1 MRRAVAVLL
10 VISLAGCSVGDI
22 RRTPPVPASPAAT
35 PSTPAPATAAPMKSR
50 GADEVRRTRFDL
62 GATFTP
68 HTVEFADQRTGYA
81 MFIGCDQA
89 GPQPA
94 EGCPAALFGTGD
106 GGRTWQEIRHPHRLA
121 KNHQMYVGGGKLILL
136 AEPHGWW
143 VSADRGRTFT
153 HQPAEDTTPS
163 FYHEAFGRYQ
173 ACCDAD
179 QTRKVV
185 EFTAGKMR
193 PVPTQPPIPSV
204 DTVGSGRDL
213 LYAAGLKDGRP
224 YAAVSADRGR
234 TWKPTALAA
243 DADLDMLQIMV
254 SYGGEHAW
262 LVGNTSRFAFPRL
275 WLYDGQGWRPS
286 GTEGHP
292 LEYLSAAALDD
303 GSVAIT
309 GPAGAGVVLGGAYRE
324 LDWPVGRG
332 WVTVLADGTVFS
344 QVDRDTWL
352 GVGTGTER
360 RWIRIELSAR

>member
-1 MRRAVAVLL
+1 MRRAVALL
-10 VISLAGCSVGDI
+10 VAMSLAGCSVGDI
-22 RRTPPVPASPAAT
+22 RRTPPVTESAAPA
-35 PSTPAPATAAPMKSR
+35 PSTTAPKKPR
-50 GADEVRRTRFDL
+50 GADEVRSTRVVVGPD
-62 GATFTP
+62 FTL
-68 HTVEFADQRTGYA
+68 HTVEFGDRDHGYA
-81 MFIGCDQA
+81 IFIGCDQA
-89 GPQPA
+89 APQPA
-94 EGCPAALFGTGD
+94 EGCPAALFGTHD
-106 GGRTWQEIRHPHRLA
+106 GGRTWQPIRHPHVLA
-121 KNHQMYVGGGKLILL
+121 ENHQMYVRGDKLILL

-143 VSADRGRTFT
+143 ISTDQGRTFT
-153 HQPAEDTTPS
+153 HDPAKGTTPYL
-163 FYHEAFGRYQ
+163 YHEAFGRYQ

-179 QTRKVV
+179 DNQRVV
-185 EFTAGKMR
+185 EFADGKIR

-204 DTVGSGRDL
+204 GTVGFGRDL
-213 LYAAGLKDGRP
+213 LFAAGLRDGRP

-234 TWKPTALAA
+234 TWRPTVVAGGA
-243 DADLDMLQIMV
+243 DDLDMVQVMV

-262 LVGNTSRFAFPRL
+262 LIAVTSRFAFPQL

-292 LEYLSAAALDD
+292 MEYLSAAPLDD

-352 GVGTGTER
+352 GIGTGTER
-360 RWIRIELSAR
+360 RWIRVELSGR